1 MRHGDVQADM
11 RAHLAAVVDA
21 YSDELAALNR
31 QVIALQE
38 AKGPGNAAASTAA
51 LARGISIAPSS
62 SDDDAADLSLTGGLC
77 AKHTL
82 QDAGQGS
89 LEVQRTALDIP
100 TCMGTMFVRGE

>member
-1 MRHGDVQADM
+1 M

-51 LARGISIAPSS
+51 LARGISIALSS
-62 SDDDAADLSLTGGLC
+62 SAGEGDDDAADLSLTGGPF

-82 QDAGQGS
+82 HT
-89 LEVQRTALDIP
+89 LHT
-100 TCMGTMFVRGE
+100 